1 MKLAGAKATAFFA
14 NPDKSCAGL
23 LIFGMDAEKI
33 NTRRQEVTLAL
44 VGNAAMEEMRLT
56 RLAAG
61 EVRKDPA
68 LVLDALKA
76 QGFFPGPRAV
86 VVEGATDG
94 LAPILGS
101 AVAEWMQGDAYLIV
115 TAGSLNARSKLRKV
129 FESPQNFYTIGIYD
143 DPTRPEEVDRIL
155 ADAGLANVS
164 LEAKK
169 YLMVLARDMGLGDLK
184 QVINKLSL
192 YKLKDNTP
200 VEITDVE
207 ACAPTTLDADIDD
220 ILHIVAEAR
229 SSEVGLTLSRLAGQG
244 VNATALC
251 IGATRHFRMLHTA
264 ASDPQG
270 PDVGFSRA
278 RPPVFGP
285 RKDRLVRQARGW
297 SGPRLEKAL
306 QELMDTDLMLRS
318 SRPVP
323 AMAVVERAFIRLA
336 MMRPK

>member
-14 NPDKSCAGL
+14 KPDKSCAGL
-23 LIFGMDAEKI
+23 LIFGMDTEKI
-33 NTRRQEVTLAL
+33 DTRRQEVTLAL
-44 VGNAAMEEMRLT
+44 VGANAMDEMRLT
-56 RLAAG
+56 RLSAG
-61 EVRKDPA
+61 EVRKDSA

-86 VVEGATDG
+86 VVEGAADG

-101 AVAEWMQGDAYLIV
+101 AVAEWVQGDAYLIV
-115 TAGSLNARSKLRKV
+115 TAGSLNARSKLRKI
-129 FESPQNFYTIGIYD
+129 FETPQDFYTIGIYD
-143 DPTRPEEVDRIL
+143 DPTRPEEIDKIL
-155 ADAGLANVS
+155 SDAGLSNVS

-169 YLMVLARDMGLGDLK
+169 YLMALARDMGLGDLK
-184 QVINKLSL
+184 QVILKLSL
-192 YKLKDNTP
+192 YKLKDNSA
-200 VEITDVE
+200 VEVADVE

-220 ILHIVAEAR
+220 VLNIVAEAR
-229 SSEVGLTLSRLAGQG
+229 SDEVGPTLSRLAGQG

-251 IGATRHFRMLHTA
+251 IGMTRHFRMLHAA

-297 SGPRLEKAL
+297 GGPRLENAL
-306 QELMDTDLMLRS
+306 QVLMDTDLMLRS

-323 AMAVVERAFIRLA
+323 TMAVVERAFIRLA

>member
-14 NPDKSCAGL
+14 NPDKSCAGV

-33 NTRRQEVTLAL
+33 ATRRQELTLAL
-44 VGNAAMEEMRLT
+44 VGEAAMDEMRLT
-56 RLAAG
+56 RLSAG
-61 EVRKDPA
+61 DVRKEPA

-86 VVEGATDG
+86 VVEDATDG
-94 LAPILGS
+94 LEPTLAA
-101 AVAEWMQGDAYLIV
+101 AVAEWAEGDAYLIT

-129 FESPQNFYTIGIYD
+129 FDAPQNFYSIGIYD
-143 DPTRPEEVDRIL
+143 DPTRPEEVERLL
-155 ADAGLANVS
+155 AAVGLTNVS

-169 YLMVLARDMGLGDLK
+169 YLMALSRDLGLGDLK
-184 QVINKLSL
+184 QVLSKLSL
-192 YKLKDNTP
+192 YKLKDNSA
-200 VEITDVE
+200 VEVPDIE
-207 ACAPTTLDADIDD
+207 ACAPATLDADIDD
-220 ILHIVAEAR
+220 VLHQVAEAR
-229 SSEVGLTLSRLAGQG
+229 SNEIGPTLNRLSGQG
-244 VNATALC
+244 VSATALC
-251 IGATRHFRMLHTA
+251 IGATRHFRMLHA
-264 ASDPQG
+264 AANDPQG
-270 PDVGFSRA
+270 PDVGFSRT

-297 SGPRLEKAL
+297 GGVRLEKAL

-323 AMAVVERAFIRLA
+323 DMAVVERVFIRLA

>member
-14 NPDKSCAGL
+14 KPDKTCAGL

-44 VGNAAMEEMRLT
+44 VGKDAMDEMRLT
-56 RLAAG
+56 RIAAG
-61 EVRKDPA
+61 DVRKDPA
-68 LVLDALKA
+68 LVLDAIKA

-86 VVEGATDG
+86 VVEGAGDG
-94 LAPILGS
+94 LAALFAG
-101 AVAEWMQGDAYLIV
+101 AVADWIEGDAYLIV

-129 FESPQNFYTIGIYD
+129 FEASQNFYTIGIYD
-143 DPTRPEEVDRIL
+143 DPTRPEEVDRML
-155 ADAGLANVS
+155 VDAKLTNVS
-164 LEAKK
+164 AEAKK
-169 YLMVLARDMGLGDLK
+169 YLLALARDLGLGDFK
-184 QVINKLSL
+184 QVLTKLSL
-192 YKLKDNTP
+192 YKLKDDTP
-200 VEITDVE
+200 VEVVDVQ
-207 ACAPTTLDADIDD
+207 ACAPATLDADIDD
-220 ILHIVAEAR
+220 VLHMVAEAR
-229 SSEVGLTLSRLAGQG
+229 SGEVGPTLSRLSGQG

-251 IGATRHFRMLHTA
+251 IGAMRHFRMLHA
-264 ASDPQG
+264 AVSDPQG

-297 SGPRLEKAL
+297 GGPRLEKAL

-318 SRPVP
+318 SKPVP

>member
-1 MKLAGAKATAFFA
+1 MKLAGAKASAFFIK
-14 NPDKSCAGL
+14 PDKSCAGL

-33 NTRRQEVTLAL
+33 STRRQEVTLAL
-44 VGNAAMEEMRLT
+44 VGDTAMEEMRLT
-56 RLAAG
+56 RLPAS

-86 VVEGATDG
+86 VVEDATDG
-94 LAPILGS
+94 LTPVLQS
-101 AVAEWMQGDAYLIV
+101 AVTEWVEGDAYLIV

-129 FESPQNFYTIGIYD
+129 FEAPQKFYTIGIYD
-143 DPTRPEEVDRIL
+143 DPTRPEDVDKIL
-155 ADAGLANVS
+155 ADVGLTNVS
-164 LEAKK
+164 IDAKK
-169 YLMVLARDMGLGDLK
+169 YILSLARDLGLGDLK
-184 QVINKLSL
+184 QVISKLSL
-192 YKLKDNTP
+192 YKLNDPSP
-200 VEITDVE
+200 VEVADVE
-207 ACAPTTLDADIDD
+207 ACAPATLDADIDD
-220 ILHIVAEAR
+220 ILHLVAEAQ
-229 SSEVGLTLSRLAGQG
+229 SDAVSATLSRLAGQG
-244 VNATALC
+244 VNPTALC
-251 IGATRHFRMLHTA
+251 IGATRHFRMLHA
-264 ASDPQG
+264 AVSDPQG

-297 SGPRLEKAL
+297 GGARLEKAL

-323 AMAVVERAFIRLA
+323 DMAVVERAFIRLA

>member
-1 MKLAGAKATAFFA
+1 MKLAGAKATTFFSK
-14 NPDKSCAGL
+14 PDKSCAGL

-44 VGNAAMEEMRLT
+44 VGDAAMDEMRLT
-56 RLAAG
+56 RLSASD
-61 EVRKDPA
+61 VRKEPA

-86 VVEGATDG
+86 IVEGAADG
-94 LAPILGS
+94 LAQVLGT
-101 AVAEWMQGDAYLIV
+101 AVSEWIDGDAYLIV

-129 FESPQNFYTIGIYD
+129 FELTQKFYTIGIYD
-143 DPTRPEEVDRIL
+143 DPTRPEEVDKFM
-155 ADAGLANVS
+155 ADAGLLNAS
-164 LEAKK
+164 PEAKK
-169 YLMVLARDMGLGDLK
+169 YLMALARDMGLGDLK
-184 QVINKLSL
+184 QVISKLSL

-200 VEITDVE
+200 VEIADVE
-207 ACAPTTLDADIDD
+207 ACAPTTLDANIDD
-220 ILHIVAEAR
+220 ILHLVAEAR
-229 SSEVGLTLSRLAGQG
+229 SSEINPTLNRLAGQG
-244 VNATALC
+244 VNPTALC
-251 IGATRHFRMLHTA
+251 IGAMRHFRMLHTA

-297 SGPRLEKAL
+297 GGPRLEKAI
-306 QELMDTDLMLRS
+306 QVLMDTDLILRS

-323 AMAVVERAFIRLA
+323 TMAVVERAFIRLA
-336 MMRPK
+336 KMRRK

>member
-1 MKLAGAKATAFFA
+1 MKLAGVKATAFFA
-14 NPDKSCAGL
+14 NPDKSCAGV

-33 NTRRQEVTLAL
+33 ATRRQEITLAL
-44 VGNAAMEEMRLT
+44 VGADAMDEMRLT
-56 RLAAG
+56 RLSAG
-61 EVRKDPA
+61 EVRKEPA

-86 VVEGATDG
+86 VVEDATDG
-94 LAPILGS
+94 LTSVFEA
-101 AVAEWMQGDAYLIV
+101 AVAEWAPGDAYLIV

-129 FESPQNFYTIGIYD
+129 FEAPQSFYTIGIYD
-143 DPTRPEEVDRIL
+143 DPTRPEEVDRMMT
-155 ADAGLANVS
+155 DVGLTNVS

-169 YLMVLARDMGLGDLK
+169 YMMALARDLGLGDLK
-184 QVINKLSL
+184 QVITKLSL
-192 YKLKDNTP
+192 YKLKDDTA
-200 VEITDVE
+200 VEVPDIE

-220 ILHIVAEAR
+220 VLHQVAEAR
-229 SSEVGLTLSRLAGQG
+229 STEIGPTLSRLSGQG
-244 VNATALC
+244 VSATALC
-251 IGATRHFRMLHTA
+251 IGATRHFRMLHA
-264 ASDPQG
+264 AVSDPQG

-297 SGPRLEKAL
+297 GGARLEKAL

-323 AMAVVERAFIRLA
+323 DMAVVERAFIRLA

>member
-1 MKLAGAKATAFFA
+1 MKLAGVKATAFFA
-14 NPDKSCAGL
+14 KPDKSCAGL

-33 NTRRQEVTLAL
+33 NIRRQEVTLAL
-44 VGNAAMEEMRLT
+44 VGDAAMDEMRLT
-56 RLAAG
+56 RVSAG
-61 EVRKDPA
+61 DVRKDPA
-68 LVLDALKA
+68 IVLDAIKA

-94 LAPILGS
+94 LAALFDG
-101 AVAEWMQGDAYLIV
+101 AVAEWAEGDAYLIV

-129 FESPQNFYTIGIYD
+129 FEAPQNFYCIGIYD
-143 DPTRPEEVDRIL
+143 DPTRPEEVDKIL
-155 ADAGLANVS
+155 TNAGLANVS
-164 LEAKK
+164 IEAKK
-169 YLMVLARDMGLGDLK
+169 YLMALAHDMGLGDLK
-184 QVINKLSL
+184 QVIIKLSL
-192 YKLKDNTP
+192 YKLKDDTP
-200 VEITDVE
+200 VDVADVE

-220 ILHIVAEAR
+220 VLHIVAEAR
-229 SSEVGLTLSRLAGQG
+229 SSEVGPTLSRLAGQG
-244 VNATALC
+244 VSATALC
-251 IGATRHFRMLHTA
+251 IGAMRHFRMLHA
-264 ASDPQG
+264 AVSDPQG

-297 SGPRLEKAL
+297 GGARLEKAL

-323 AMAVVERAFIRLA
+323 DMAVVERAFIRLA

>member
-33 NTRRQEVTLAL
+33 NTRRQEVTQAL
-44 VGNAAMEEMRLT
+44 VGKDAMDEMRLT

-68 LVLDALKA
+68 LVLDAVKA

-86 VVEGATDG
+86 VVEGAGDG
-94 LAPILGS
+94 LTGLFAG
-101 AVAEWMQGDAYLIV
+101 AVADWAQGDAYLIV

-129 FESPQNFYTIGIYD
+129 FEAPQNFYTIGIYD
-143 DPTRPEEVDRIL
+143 DPTRPEEVDRML
-155 ADAGLANVS
+155 SDAGLLNVS
-164 LEAKK
+164 PEAKK
-169 YLMVLARDMGLGDLK
+169 YLLALARDLGLGDYK
-184 QVINKLSL
+184 QVLIKLSL
-192 YKLKDNTP
+192 YKLKHDNP
-200 VEITDVE
+200 VEIADVE
-207 ACAPTTLDADIDD
+207 ACAPVALDADIDD
-220 ILHIVAEAR
+220 VLHMVAEAR
-229 SSEVGLTLSRLAGQG
+229 SGEVGPTLNRLAGQG

-251 IGATRHFRMLHTA
+251 IGATRHFRMLHSA
-264 ASDPQG
+264 ACDPQG

-297 SGPRLEKAL
+297 GGARLEKAL
-306 QELMDTDLMLRS
+306 QELMDTDLILRS